1 AIALFTPDEERFLLD
16 IEKLIKR
23 EVPRGTLD
31 LPADA
36 VARSHRRSEERPGS
50 SSREGREGRE
60 GGRDSRGD
68 RGSRSS
74 DRRSGYTSSGPRQP
88 VDDFF
93 LKPYEPSPSAT
104 SAEEQ
109 APKNDSGSSAPKR
122 QVAVLLG
129 GSRKN

>member
-1 AIALFTPDEERFLLD
+1 ALFTPDEERFLLD

-36 VARSHRRSEERPGS
+36 VARSHRRSEDRPSS
-50 SSREGREGRE
+50 SSREGREGGRE
-60 GGRDSRGD
+60 SRGE
-68 RGSRSS
+68 RGGRSS
-74 DRRSGYTSSGPRQP
+74 DRRSGYTSGPSRQP

-93 LKPYEPSPSAT
+93 LKPYEPSASA
-104 SAEEQ
+104 APEQDQ
-109 APKNDSGSSAPKR
+109 APKDDNASTSPRKR